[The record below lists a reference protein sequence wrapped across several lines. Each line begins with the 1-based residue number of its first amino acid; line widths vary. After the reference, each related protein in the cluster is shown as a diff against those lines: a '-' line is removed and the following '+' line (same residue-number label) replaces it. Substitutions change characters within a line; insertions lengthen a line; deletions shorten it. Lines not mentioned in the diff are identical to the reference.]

1 MTEIPKKKTPSLGF
15 PLTTFASKE
24 LRSYANMKKY
34 LILAAVIS
42 TVITS
47 PLPDVQS
54 AEQQQQQQ
62 WGGDEPIPFL
72 LSTVPNDQLI
82 ASSNSQNGA
91 QTGFELTNA
100 VELSMPFAMDL
111 QQIGVGGGSLPSIQS
126 NEVVNPLTSFDVAP
140 LPDLFSSSTIPPST
154 DPGLTEEAISGSTP
168 GSDSSNKGTAPA
180 AGSSSS
186 PPPAT
191 APASLELPPAPPG
204 SNFDQAP
211 LDMNSLL
218 YD

>member
-1 MTEIPKKKTPSLGF
+1 
-15 PLTTFASKE
+15 
-24 LRSYANMKKY
+24 MKKY

-54 AEQQQQQQ
+54 AEQQQQ
-62 WGGDEPIPFL
+62 WGGVESSPFL
-72 LSTVPNDQLI
+72 LSTFPNNQFI
-82 ASSNSQNGA
+82 ASSSSQNGA

-100 VELSMPFAMDL
+100 VEPSMPFAMDL
-111 QQIGVGGGSLPSIQS
+111 QQIAVGGGGLPSIQS

-191 APASLELPPAPPG
+191 APASSEIPPAPPG
-204 SNFDQAP
+204 SDSDQAP
-211 LDMNSLL
+211 LDMNSLFFDTTGI